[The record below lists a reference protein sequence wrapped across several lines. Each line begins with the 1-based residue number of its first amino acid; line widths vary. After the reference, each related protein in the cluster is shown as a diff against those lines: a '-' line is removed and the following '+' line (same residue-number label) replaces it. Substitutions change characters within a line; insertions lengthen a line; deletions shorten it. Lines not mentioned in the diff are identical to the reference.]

1 MFNFLF
7 SSNVDNVKM
16 RQKYLSLMEAKPD
29 RWRIFA
35 YKPSD
40 SIFHFMPMRFNSFL
54 KKIEFFDD
62 GPLTSEI
69 VHSSFN
75 KAYAWVNFDF
85 TKCDATHLFTFKS
98 GSVEY
103 VQKK

>member
-1 MFNFLF
+1 
-7 SSNVDNVKM
+7 M
-16 RQKYLSLMEAKPD
+16 RQNYLSLMSAKPD

-40 SIFHFMPMRFNSFL
+40 SIFHFVPIRFNSSM

-62 GPLTSEI
+62 GRLTCDI
-69 VHSSFN
+69 VHSSF
-75 KAYAWVNFDF
+75 KQVYTWDNFDF
-85 TKCDATHLFTFKS
+85 TKCDATHLYTFKS

-103 VQKK
+103 FKKN